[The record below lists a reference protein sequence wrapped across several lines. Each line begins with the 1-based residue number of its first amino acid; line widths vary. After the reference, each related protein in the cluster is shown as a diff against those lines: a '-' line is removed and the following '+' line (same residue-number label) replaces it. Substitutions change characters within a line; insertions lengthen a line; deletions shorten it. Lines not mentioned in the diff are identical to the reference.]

1 MPRFPS
7 APIVDDTLR
16 KPTPQRPSFP
26 ARVLLLVALLLLPLA
41 GLHGA
46 PSGDY
51 LNRFWQTA
59 EGMPSNVVSGI
70 ARDAGGFLWIGTG
83 AGVARFDGVRFE
95 IHSLAQGLPDTQVH
109 ALHLDHEG
117 RIWAGTRR
125 GAAYYKDGKWT
136 VVEGL
141 PVESVFSIGEAKD
154 GSIWLGMYRGC
165 WRWSRGKVSQV
176 DLGEIPADTR
186 SFLDDGYGGLWIL
199 TAGHLCRWYPDKP
212 GVAVSVP
219 GPWNGH
225 DLRDLARDAQ
235 GRMVICGS
243 GVLLRDNDGEWEN
256 LGESMPSGDTSP
268 NLACTAGPEGTLWV
282 ATRDRGLLCLDEDG
296 DWSSIDAAKGQV
308 SLDDVRALLVDD
320 DGLIWAGTNGGGLN
334 LLRRR
339 PFESY
344 ASAEG
349 LGRTVTSS
357 LVIDCDGSVLAG
369 TDGGGI
375 LRFEGGRFVPAFP
388 QLKLPQSG
396 LIWSLCAARDGT
408 LWAGTYRD
416 GLLRIR
422 DRAFE
427 TISLGDVKPA
437 PAISALFEAQ
447 DGRILIGTGDHGVWC
462 WSKEGVTHLGGPQGD
477 QSRVHDI
484 LEDRAGNV
492 WAACGSQGLWRWAA
506 GEWQRIGEVTGK
518 DVITPSALLEG
529 EGGELW
535 IGTLGQGLLR
545 YRGGKLDRWSIE
557 QGLASEI
564 VVQLLEEKGGNLWV
578 GTDTGLQRL
587 SRAELDAGPG
597 TRFSGIRLGR
607 EDGLPT
613 PQFSGEHGN
622 LCVRAADGSLWLSL
636 ASGAIHLDP
645 RKFSKPPR
653 APLVSIESAS
663 TDRGP
668 LWLSEGPLRREEI
681 VVAPGSGTLKIRIAS
696 PEFVAPERVR
706 LRYRMS
712 GLENEWQEI
721 DGGRVA
727 SYASLPPGSYR
738 FEAAV
743 AARDGTWTPLPA
755 AVPVEIQPFFHQTL
769 AFRIPAV
776 AAILILLGFGIRA
789 WSLRRIRK
797 RMALLYQEQRVERER
812 ARIASD
818 LHDDLGASLTEVN
831 FLGTLAAD
839 AVENGP
845 LRQRMIG
852 IVERVQRMAKSL
864 DEIVWTVNPANDTL
878 SSTANYLCSRT
889 EESLRAA
896 GIRCRLSVD
905 EALPKMVLDSDVRH
919 QLLLAVN
926 EAVNNVMKHS
936 GSADCHVAI
945 AVKGG
950 ILSIAV
956 EDSGRGFDPA
966 AAKNSERSGLANF
979 RKRMESI
986 GGSCKITSSPG
997 GGTRV
1002 ELTVPLSRATN

>member
-1 MPRFPS
+1 ML
-7 APIVDDTLR
+7 A
-16 KPTPQRPSFP
+16 
-26 ARVLLLVALLLLPLA
+26 VLLLLLPGMLR
-41 GLHGA
+41 GA

-95 IHSLAQGLPDTQVH
+95 IHSLAEGLPDTQVH
-109 ALHLDHEG
+109 ALHLDRAG
-117 RIWAGTRR
+117 RVWAGTRR
-125 GAAYYKDGKWT
+125 GAAWYEHGKWT
-136 VVEGL
+136 VVADL
-141 PVESVFSIGEAKD
+141 PVESVFSIGEAQD

-165 WRWSRGKVSQV
+165 WRWSRGKASKVE
-176 DLGEIPADTR
+176 LGEIPADTR

-212 GVAVSVP
+212 GTAVSVP

-225 DLRDLARDAQ
+225 DLRDLARDPQ

-243 GVLLRDNDGEWEN
+243 GVLLRDNEGEWEN
-256 LGESMPSGDTSP
+256 LAESMPAGDTSP
-268 NLACTAGPEGTLWV
+268 NLACAAGPNGTLWV
-282 ATRDRGLLCLDEDG
+282 ATRDRGLLCLDEEG
-296 DWSSIDAAKGQV
+296 AWSAVDAARGQI
-308 SLDDVRALLVDD
+308 SLDDVRALLVDE
-320 DGLIWAGTNGGGLN
+320 DGLLWAGTNGGGLN

-339 PFESY
+339 PFDSY

-357 LVIDCDGSVLAG
+357 LVIGRDGAVLAG

-375 LRFEGGRFVPAFP
+375 LRFDGGRFVSAFP
-388 QLKLPQSG
+388 KLKLPESG

-422 DRAFE
+422 GDSFE
-427 TISLGDVKPA
+427 VVSLEARQPA
-437 PAISALFEAQ
+437 ASISALYETG
-447 DGRILIGTGDHGVWC
+447 DGRLLIGTHDRGVWC
-462 WSKEGVTHLGGPQGD
+462 WKAGKLIHLGGPQGE
-477 QSRVHDI
+477 QAKVHDI
-484 LEDRAGNV
+484 LEDRAGQL
-492 WAACGSQGLWRWAA
+492 WAACGSQGLWRWAG
-506 GEWQRIGEVTGK
+506 GEWQRIGEEPGK
-518 DVITPSALLEG
+518 DVLNPGALLEG
-529 EGGELW
+529 AAGELW

-545 YRGGKLDRWSIE
+545 YRGGKLDRWTTE
-557 QGLASEI
+557 QGLASDI
-564 VVQLLEEKGGNLWV
+564 VVQLLEEKGGDLWV
-578 GTDTGLQRL
+578 GTDSGLQRL
-587 SRAELDAGPG
+587 SRADLEAGPG
-597 TRFSGIRLGR
+597 QRFSGIRLGR

-622 LCVRAADGSLWLSL
+622 LCVQAGDGSLWFSL
-636 ASGAIHLDP
+636 ASGAIHVDP

-653 APLVSIESAS
+653 APLISIESAS
-663 TDRGP
+663 TDRGL
-668 LWLSEGPLRREEI
+668 LWQKDGPLHREEV
-681 VVAPGSGTLKIRIAS
+681 VVAPGSGTLKIRLAS

-706 LRYRMS
+706 IRYRMG

-738 FEAAV
+738 FETSV
-743 AARDGTWTPLPA
+743 AGRDGTWTPQPT
-755 AVPVEIQPFFHQTL
+755 AVAVEIQPYFHQTL

-776 AAILILLGFGIRA
+776 AALLVLLGFGIRA

-839 AVENGP
+839 AVEDGP
-845 LRQRMIG
+845 LRQRMSG

-905 EALPKMVLDSDVRH
+905 ESLPKMVLDSDVRH

-936 GSADCHVAI
+936 GSADCHLAI
-945 AVKGG
+945 SVKEG

-956 EDSGRGFDPA
+956 EDTGRGFDPSA
-966 AAKNSERSGLANF
+966 AQDSERSGLANF

-986 GGSCKITSSPG
+986 GGSCNIASSPG
-997 GGTRV
+997 SGTRV
-1002 ELTVPLSRATN
+1002 ELTVPLSRATD

>member
-1 MPRFPS
+1 M
-7 APIVDDTLR
+7 
-16 KPTPQRPSFP
+16 
-26 ARVLLLVALLLLPLA
+26 LVALLSLLSPVRA
-41 GLHGA
+41 A
-46 PSGDY
+46 PTGGSY

-59 EGMPSNVVSGI
+59 EGMPSNVVSGV
-70 ARDAGGFLWIGTG
+70 ARDAAGFLWIGTG

-95 IHSLAQGLPDTQVH
+95 IHSLGEGLPDTQVH
-109 ALHLDHEG
+109 ALHLDRAG
-117 RIWAGTRR
+117 RVWAGTRR
-125 GAAYYKDGKWT
+125 GAAYHEQGKWT
-136 VVEGL
+136 VLPGL
-141 PVESVFSIGEAKD
+141 PAESVFSIGEAQD

-165 WRWSRGKVSQV
+165 WRWSRGQLTKI
-176 DLGEIPADTR
+176 DLGDIPADTR
-186 SFLDDGYGGLWIL
+186 SFLDDGFGGLWIL
-199 TAGHLCRWYPDKP
+199 TAGHLCRWYPDQP

-225 DLRDLARDAQ
+225 DLRDLARDPQ

-243 GVLLRDNDGEWEN
+243 GVLLRDRDGEWEN
-256 LGESMPSGDTSP
+256 LAESMPGGDTCP
-268 NLACTAGPEGTLWV
+268 NLACTAGPEGTLWI
-282 ATRDRGLLCLDEDG
+282 ATRDRGLLCLDDHG
-296 DWSSIDAAKGQV
+296 WSSLDAARGQI
-308 SLDDVRALLVDD
+308 SLDDVRALLVDE
-320 DGLIWAGTNGGGLN
+320 DGMLWAGTNGGGLN

-357 LVIDCDGSVLAG
+357 LVIAKDGAVLAG

-375 LRFEGGRFVPAFP
+375 LRFSGGRFVPAFP
-388 QLKLPQSG
+388 RLKLPENG
-396 LIWSLCAARDGT
+396 LIWSLCAAGDGS

-416 GLLRIR
+416 GLLRIHG
-422 DRAFE
+422 DSFE
-427 TISLGDVKPA
+427 TVPLESGQTPA
-437 PAISALFEAQ
+437 SISALFEGR
-447 DGRILIGTGDHGVWC
+447 DGRLLIGTHDRGVWC
-462 WSKEGVTHLGGPQGD
+462 WKDGKVSQLGGPQGD
-477 QSRVHDI
+477 QARVHDI
-484 LEDRAGNV
+484 LEDRAGNI
-492 WAACGSQGLWRWAA
+492 WAACGSQGLWRRA
-506 GEWQRIGEVTGK
+506 GEEWQRIGEEAGK
-518 DVITPSALLEG
+518 DVLNPSVLLEG
-529 EGGELW
+529 AAGELW

-545 YRGGKLDRWSIE
+545 YREGKLDRWTTE
-557 QGLASEI
+557 QGLVSDI
-564 VVQLLEEKGGNLWV
+564 VVQLLEEKDGGNLWV
-578 GTDTGLQRL
+578 GTDSGLQRL
-587 SRAELDAGPG
+587 SRAEFEAGPVK
-597 TRFSGIRLGR
+597 RFSGIRLGR

-622 LCVRAADGSLWLSL
+622 LCVRSPEDGSLWFSL

-645 RKFSKPPR
+645 RKFSKAPR
-653 APLVSIESAS
+653 RPAISIESAA

-668 LWLSEGPLRREEI
+668 LWQKEGPLYREE
-681 VVAPGSGTLKIRIAS
+681 VVVSPGSGTLKIRLAS

-706 LRYRMS
+706 IRYRMS
-712 GLENEWQEI
+712 GLENEWQES

-738 FEAAV
+738 FQAAV
-743 AARDGTWTPLPA
+743 AGRDGTWTPRPA
-755 AVPVEIQPFFHQTL
+755 AVGVEIQPFFHQTL

-776 AAILILLGFGIRA
+776 AALLVLLGVAIRA

-839 AVENGP
+839 AVPEGP
-845 LRQRMIG
+845 LRQRVAG
-852 IVERVQRMAKSL
+852 IVERVQRMTRSL

-936 GSADCHVAI
+936 GSADCHLAI
-945 AVKGG
+945 AAHEG
-950 ILSIAV
+950 ILTIII

-966 AAKNSERSGLANF
+966 DTQDPDHSGLANF
-979 RKRMESI
+979 QRRMESI
-986 GGSCKITSSPG
+986 SGTCHITSTPG
-997 GGTRV
+997 TGTRI
-1002 ELTVPLSRATN
+1002 ELTVPLSRASH